1 MRVCVRVC
9 VRACVFFKDGQSF
22 KPISMRFETW
32 VPLISRRVKVKF
44 SRKKSDPSPPNSAK
58 FG

>member
-1 MRVCVRVC
+1 MCVC
-9 VRACVFFKDGQSF
+9 VRACVCARVFVIDGQNFKAISMSF
-22 KPISMRFETW
+22 KSW

-44 SRKKSDPSPPNSAK
+44 SHKKSDPLPPK